1 MMNRAQLECALESVE
16 ALLESASEKLND
28 TGDYESKELDDACTL
43 LDKVRIK
50 IDVFK
55 TNVLD
60 K

>member
-1 MMNRAQLECALESVE
+1 MNRAQLECALESVE